1 MFALKLPSQIKVG
14 SSQTAYVA
22 ARKDEML
29 AKQQAEAKAAI
40 APSPDEKIASPITKA
55 AIAAAAAQRLQVQS
69 SADEWSSV
77 RTVAGAKAGDDSKD
91 AAPDS
96 SQRPAAA
103 VAAAAS
109 PPPPPPPQ
117 EAAPP
122 SPAKPLSWAE
132 MAKKNA
138 PPPPPSVAAEAGTA
152 SADVEPGAAAQV
164 SICCCACSRPRLR
177 PLRESS
183 LTTPERVPLPM
194 T

>member
-1 MFALKLPSQIKVG
+1 MFALKLPSQIKAG

-22 ARKDEML
+22 ARKAEML

-55 AIAAAAAQRLQVQS
+55 AIAAAAAQRLKVS
-69 SADEWSSV
+69 LLLGRMEPPETWTEDEWSSV

-122 SPAKPLSWAE
+122 PPAKPLSWAQR
-132 MAKKNA
+132 AKKNA
-138 PPPPPSVAAEAGTA
+138 G
-152 SADVEPGAAAQV
+152 
-164 SICCCACSRPRLR
+164 LR
-177 PLRESS
+177 GGPA
-183 LTTPERVPLPM
+183 VPWLF
-194 T
+194 